1 MAIPTTL
8 LASLVL
14 LQGLTIRLSWNAPR
28 RVDNILIKWYTH
40 VGIMYLDDRKQKIL
54 GAVVRDYVETV
65 KPLGSEDLAARHQ
78 WGIKSA
84 TIRNEM
90 AELAELGF
98 LRQPHTS
105 AGRIPSDQGYRF
117 YVDHLMVAQKLEESV
132 RPALDAEDQA
142 LEMERLLRR
151 TCALLTQATSYTSV
165 ATPPRPADTQ
175 VRQIFLTPAG
185 EDRLLVVM
193 LLSTGQV
200 ENRLL
205 CPSQTEAPAAPT
217 AADIVALGN
226 ALNAAFAGAD
236 LDTLAALA
244 AEVPREFAPAL
255 RPLYAALTAA
265 ARQMASAAADED
277 SVYMEGASEI
287 LRQPE
292 FRDVAKIESV
302 LDTLQRGTL
311 LFQTLSR
318 ALLGPDVTVVIGSE
332 NHVPAMTE
340 CSVVTASYYVGTR
353 RRGTIGVVGPTR
365 MNYDRAVPAV
375 GFFSGAL
382 SRTLTRLA
390 GLS

>member
-1 MAIPTTL
+1 
-8 LASLVL
+8 
-14 LQGLTIRLSWNAPR
+14 
-28 RVDNILIKWYTH
+28 
-40 VGIMYLDDRKQKIL
+40 MYLDDRKQKIL

-90 AELAELGF
+90 AELAEMGF
-98 LRQPHTS
+98 LRQLHTS

-117 YVDHLMVAQKLEESV
+117 YVDHLMVAQALEDSV
-132 RPALDAEDQA
+132 LPVMDAEDQA

-175 VRQIFLTPAG
+175 IRQIFLTPAG

-205 CPSQTEAPAAPT
+205 CPSQTDAPILS

-226 ALNAAFAGAD
+226 ALNAAFAGQA
-236 LDTLAALA
+236 LDALA
-244 AEVPREFAPAL
+244 GTSSEAPSEFAPAL
-255 RPLYAALTAA
+255 RSLYAMLTTA
-265 ARQMASAAADED
+265 ARQMAQAAVDED

-292 FRDVAKIESV
+292 FRDVAKLESV
-302 LDTLQRGTL
+302 LGTLQRGTL

-318 ALLGPDVTVVIGSE
+318 ALLGADVTVVIGAE

-353 RRGTIGVVGPTR
+353 KRGTIGVVGPTR

-375 GFFSGAL
+375 GFFSATL

>member
-1 MAIPTTL
+1 
-8 LASLVL
+8 
-14 LQGLTIRLSWNAPR
+14 
-28 RVDNILIKWYTH
+28 
-40 VGIMYLDDRKQKIL
+40 MYLDARKQKIL
-54 GAVVRDYVETV
+54 GAVVRDYVATI
-65 KPLGSEDLAARHQ
+65 KPLGSEELAARHQ

-105 AGRIPSDQGYRF
+105 AGRIPSDLGYRF
-117 YVDHLMVAQKLEESV
+117 YVDHLMLPPALEEA
-132 RPALDAEDQA
+132 ALPLLDEDGRA

-151 TCALLTQATSYTSV
+151 ACALLTRTTSYTSV

-175 VRQIFLTPAG
+175 VSQIVVTPTG
-185 EDRLLVVM
+185 DDRLLIVM

-200 ENRLL
+200 ANRLL
-205 CPSQTEAPAAPT
+205 CLSEDGPAAS
-217 AADIVALGN
+217 AAEIAALGN
-226 ALNAAFAGAD
+226 ALNAAVAGCA
-236 LDTLAALA
+236 LDALGA
-244 AEVPREFAPAL
+244 ISGEAPPEFAMSL
-255 RPLYAALTAA
+255 RSLYAMLVDA
-265 ARQMASAAADED
+265 ARRMAQAAIDED
-277 SVYMEGASEI
+277 GVYMEGASEI

-292 FRDVAKIESV
+292 FRDVAKIEGV
-302 LDTLQRGTL
+302 LGAMQHGTL

-318 ALLGPDVTVVIGSE
+318 ALLGPEATVVIGAE

-353 RRGTIGVVGPTR
+353 KRGTIGVVGPTR

-375 GFFSGAL
+375 GFFSHTL

>member
-1 MAIPTTL
+1 
-8 LASLVL
+8 
-14 LQGLTIRLSWNAPR
+14 
-28 RVDNILIKWYTH
+28 
-40 VGIMYLDDRKQKIL
+40 MYLDDRKQKIL